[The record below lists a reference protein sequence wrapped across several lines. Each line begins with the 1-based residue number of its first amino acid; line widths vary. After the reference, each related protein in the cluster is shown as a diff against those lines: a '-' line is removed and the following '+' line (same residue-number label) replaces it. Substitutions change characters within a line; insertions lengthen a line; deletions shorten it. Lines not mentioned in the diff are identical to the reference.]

1 VAQGRRADRGKAG
14 KEENLS
20 AAVRGVLWMSGTVL
34 SFCAMAIAARALL
47 THIGTFEIL
56 FFRTAVS
63 LLIVLAVASYT
74 GLATLRTRRFGLH
87 LWRNVV
93 HIGGQA
99 SWVYSLGL
107 LPLAMVFAIEFT
119 MPIWVALLAVLF
131 LGERMNRGRMVMLA
145 FGLAGVLVI
154 LRPGFAIVQ
163 PAALVML
170 MGSLFFAV
178 QMVSTK
184 RLSSTESPIG
194 LLFWMSVIQTPICF
208 AVALPGWVA
217 PGMADLPWIVGIGIG
232 SFTAHYCMTRAF
244 KIADAMVVVPVDFFR
259 LPLIA
264 VVGAVFYAEPF
275 DPAVIFGAVMIFA
288 GVYYSLSMERSH
300 SVRRAA

>member
-1 VAQGRRADRGKAG
+1 MEQWRMITNDIK
-14 KEENLS
+14 
-20 AAVRGVLWMSGTVL
+20 GVLWMSGTVL
-34 SFCAMAIAARALL
+34 SFCAMAIAARQLL
-47 THIGTFEIL
+47 RHIGTFEIL
-56 FFRTAVS
+56 FFRTAVQ
-63 LLIVLAVASYT
+63 LLIVLAVAPYA

-93 HIGGQA
+93 HLGGQA

-131 LGERMNRGRMVMLA
+131 LRERMNRGRMVMLTC
-145 FGLAGVLVI
+145 GLVGVLVI

-178 QMVSTK
+178 QMITTK
-184 RLSSTESPIG
+184 QLASTESPIG
-194 LLFWMSVIQTPICF
+194 LLFWMSVIQSPVCL
-208 AVALPGWVA
+208 AVALPNWVA
-217 PGMADLPWIVGIGIG
+217 PVIDDLPWIAGMGIG

-244 KIADAMVVVPVDFFR
+244 KIADAMVVAPVDFFR

-264 VVGAVFYAEPF
+264 VVGALFYAEPF
-275 DPAVIFGAVMIFA
+275 DPAVILGAALIFA
-288 GVYYSLSMERSH
+288 GVYYSLTLARRLAVRS
-300 SVRRAA
+300 AA

>member
-1 VAQGRRADRGKAG
+1 MITNDI
-14 KEENLS
+14 
-20 AAVRGVLWMSGTVL
+20 RGVLWMSGTVL
-34 SFCAMAIAARALL
+34 SFCVMAIAVRQLL
-47 THIGTFEIL
+47 GHIGIFEIL
-56 FFRTAVS
+56 FFRTGVQM
-63 LLIVLAVASYT
+63 LIVLAVVPFA

-87 LWRNVV
+87 LWRNIV
-93 HIGGQA
+93 HLGGQS

-131 LGERMNRGRMVMLA
+131 LGERMNRGRMVMLTC
-145 FGLAGVLVI
+145 GLVGVLVI

-178 QMVSTK
+178 QMITTK
-184 RLSSTESPIG
+184 QLSSTESPIG
-194 LLFWMSVIQTPICF
+194 LLFWMSVIQSPICL
-208 AVALPGWVA
+208 AVALPGWAA
-217 PGMADLPWIVGIGIG
+217 PVMRDLPWIAGMGIG

-244 KIADAMVVVPVDFFR
+244 KIADAMVIAPVDFFR

-264 VVGAVFYAEPF
+264 VVGALFYAEPF
-275 DPAVIFGAVMIFA
+275 DPAVILGAALIFA
-288 GVYYSLSMERSH
+288 GVYYSLTLARRLT
-300 SVRRAA
+300 VRVAA